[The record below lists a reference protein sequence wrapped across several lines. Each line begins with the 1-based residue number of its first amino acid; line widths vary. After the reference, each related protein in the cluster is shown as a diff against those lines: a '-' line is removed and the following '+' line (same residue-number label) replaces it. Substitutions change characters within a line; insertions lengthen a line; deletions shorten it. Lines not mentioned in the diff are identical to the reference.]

1 MTTATPNPMSAV
13 LDTWMA
19 GYKTMTWNQDQ
30 LETLGASWLE
40 QARSMRNDGQKVLE
54 VMVAQAKSSSE
65 ELARTNQALVKSALE
80 SVPAWDVLTQ
90 ADLRRQVA
98 DLGARLDAQQAKS

>member
-1 MTTATPNPMSAV
+1 MTTANPMSAV
-13 LDTWMA
+13 MDSWMA

-30 LETLGASWLE
+30 METLGASWLE

-54 VMVAQAKSSSE
+54 VMVAQAKNSTD
-65 ELARTNQALVKSALE
+65 ELARTNQALVKNALE

-98 DLGARLDAQQAKS
+98 DLGARLDAQAKS